1 MLINIL
7 KLSLQC
13 NNLPL
18 FLKIIEN
25 ICIRGETS
33 LCRRKRNEQKY
44 NYKQLLRGVVSTSF
58 DQNFILSHFIFF
70 LFWLTTRAIL
80 RLLFYLY
87 LYRDC
92 CFSSQ
97 RKDHR
102 ILLRPLLSHFLTTRK
117 EARILW
123 EWRSKIARPS
133 CVPTMISRSKKT
145 GALVYYPSG

>member
-44 NYKQLLRGVVSTSF
+44 NYKQLLREVVSTSF
-58 DQNFILSHFIFF
+58 DQNFILSHIIFF

-87 LYRDC
+87 LYWEIVVFPHREKIIVSFYVHSYRT
-92 CFSSQ
+92 FSPREKKHEYYGNDGAKSHDLPACQ
-97 RKDHR
+97 PWLAARKKLAH
-102 ILLRPLLSHFLTTRK
+102 
-117 EARILW
+117 
-123 EWRSKIARPS
+123 
-133 CVPTMISRSKKT
+133 
-145 GALVYYPSG
+145 